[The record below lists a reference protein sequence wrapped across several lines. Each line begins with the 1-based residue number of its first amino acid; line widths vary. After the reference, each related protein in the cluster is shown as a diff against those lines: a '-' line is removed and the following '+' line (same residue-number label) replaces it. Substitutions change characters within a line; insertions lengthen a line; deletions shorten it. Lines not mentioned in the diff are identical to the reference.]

1 MCQYFGL
8 LISYLKKAKVCS
20 CVRRKLK
27 KTLLASRTNNNDPLP
42 KRELQEKKQVA
53 VLFRNSII

>member
-27 KTLLASRTNNNDPLP
+27 KNT
-42 KRELQEKKQVA
+42 V
-53 VLFRNSII
+53 SIANE